1 MTDDKHKILA
11 IAHRICPALA
21 QTAVGFG
28 TKEELVRATTRSL
41 AASLAGFDGAVRLF
55 VILDGCPSFRDF
67 FTEAFAPV
75 GNVQIS
81 FEDTP
86 SIGNQAT
93 YARQFEILLKQT
105 DADYLYFSE
114 DDYIYY
120 GNAFA
125 AMADFLN
132 QKGVD
137 FITPLDHPDRYNH
150 ALGNKGPLRKETIRV
165 SRHCHWRT
173 AESSCMTF
181 MTTRRVFAEAQALIA
196 TYGTGA
202 MDGTMWVALTK
213 TGVFNPVK
221 ILSAAL
227 AYILGLDR
235 PFVFYMPLCAWKHSG
250 IHLLTTRRFSLWQPI
265 PTLAVHLSRTSLPLH
280 SEDLLAGLPEE
291 ERMHLRDMALE
302 YLAQP

>member
-1 MTDDKHKILA
+1 MTKNHTKILA
-11 IAHRICPALA
+11 IAHRVCPALA
-21 QTAVGFG
+21 KTAVGFG
-28 TKEELVRATTRSL
+28 TKEEMVQATTRSL
-41 AASLAGFDGAVRLF
+41 AASLSSFDGAVRLF
-55 VILDGCPSFRDF
+55 VILDGCPSYRTF
-67 FTEAFAPV
+67 FTDAFAPV

-114 DDYIYY
+114 DDYIYQST
-120 GNAFA
+120 AFA
-125 AMADFLN
+125 AMAEFLDR
-132 QKGVD
+132 KGVD
-137 FITPLDHPDRYNH
+137 FVTPLDHPDRYNH
-150 ALGNKGPLRKETIRV
+150 ALGNKGPLRKETIRT
-165 SRHCHWRT
+165 SHHCHWRT

-181 MTTRRVFAEAQALIA
+181 MTTRCVFDEAKALIK

-213 TGVFNPVK
+213 TGVFNPAK

-227 AYILGLDR
+227 AYILRLNR
-235 PFVFYMPLCAWKHSG
+235 PFVFYMPLCAWKHCRL
-250 IHLLTTRRFSLWQPI
+250 HMLTTRRFSLWQPI

-280 SEDLLAGLPEE
+280 SEDLLAELSEE
-291 ERMHLRDMALE
+291 ERMRLRDIALK
-302 YLAQP
+302 YLSQP

>member
-1 MTDDKHKILA
+1 MVKNHAKILA
-11 IAHRICPALA
+11 IAHRVCPALA
-21 QTAVGFG
+21 KTAVGFE
-28 TKEELVRATTRSL
+28 TKEAMVRATTHSL
-41 AASLAGFDGAVRLF
+41 AASLANFDGAVRLF
-55 VILDGCPSFRDF
+55 VILDGCPSYRDY
-67 FTEAFAPV
+67 FTDAFAPV
-75 GNVQIS
+75 GNVTIS

-93 YARQFEILLKQT
+93 YAKQYEILLNQQ

-114 DDYIYY
+114 DDYIYQS
-120 GNAFA
+120 NAFA
-125 AMADFLN
+125 AMAEFLSQN
-132 QKGVD
+132 EVD
-137 FITPLDHPDRYNH
+137 FVTPLDHPDRYNH
-150 ALGNKGPLRKETIRV
+150 ALGNKGPLRKETIRT

-181 MTTRRVFAEAQALIA
+181 MTTRRIFDEAKALIA

-213 TGVFNPVK
+213 TGVFNPAK

-227 AYILGLDR
+227 AYILRLDR
-235 PFVFYMPLCAWKHSG
+235 PFVFYMPLCAWKHCG
-250 IHLLTTRRFSLWQPI
+250 MNMLTTRRFSLWQPI

-280 SEDLLAGLPEE
+280 CEDLLAGLPEE
-291 ERMHLRDMALE
+291 ERKHLCKIALD